1 MVRCCIIC
9 FFAVL
14 MPVVSGCANFIRN
27 YEATEDRV
35 TRTLVGSKN
44 DVVFKPST
52 PVDSEFTAVAVT
64 VNKEKVKKIQVFIR
78 GEVETPYSWWREFY
92 EVPCGLVLVP
102 VSLCSHILS
111 VFTFGVYPF
120 SFSNQITDLA
130 YSGLNPALNWESES
144 RSVKK
149 VTETKEKMFDEQE
162 EDKVIPIS
170 NAVILVQTG
179 NLKRSLQSDKF
190 GEAKVVLV
198 GLNKE
203 DSVFIGDRE
212 FTFSME
218 GEKKMAPRQL
228 LINRTFANKLLR
240 ARAAIQRYRFGRP
253 TGKKLVQTVKTLEE
267 IKFNRLAF
275 QLEKQELTKHKN
287 NRAFMAEFNKVSME

>member
-1 MVRCCIIC
+1 MARYCVIC
-9 FFAVL
+9 FIAVL

-78 GEVETPYSWWREFY
+78 GEVETPYCWWREFY

-102 VSLCSHILS
+102 VSLCSHIIS

-149 VTETKEKMFDEQE
+149 VTEAKEKMFDEQE
-162 EDKVIPIS
+162 EDKVIPIA
-170 NAVILVQTG
+170 NAVIILQTG

-212 FTFSME
+212 FIFSIE
-218 GEKKMAPRQL
+218 GKKKMAPRQL

-253 TGKKLVQTVKTLEE
+253 SGKKLVQAVKSLEE
-267 IKFNRLAF
+267 MKFSRLAF
-275 QLEKQELTKHKN
+275 QLEKQELIRHKN
-287 NRAFMAEFNKVSME
+287 NNAFMTEFNKVSME

>member
-1 MVRCCIIC
+1 
-9 FFAVL
+9 
-14 MPVVSGCANFIRN
+14 
-27 YEATEDRV
+27 
-35 TRTLVGSKN
+35 
-44 DVVFKPST
+44 
-52 PVDSEFTAVAVT
+52 
-64 VNKEKVKKIQVFIR
+64 
-78 GEVETPYSWWREFY
+78 
-92 EVPCGLVLVP
+92 
-102 VSLCSHILS
+102 
-111 VFTFGVYPF
+111 
-120 SFSNQITDLA
+120 
-130 YSGLNPALNWESES
+130 
-144 RSVKK
+144 
-149 VTETKEKMFDEQE
+149 
-162 EDKVIPIS
+162 VIPIS

-212 FTFSME
+212 FIFSIE
-218 GEKKMAPRQL
+218 GKKKMAPRQL
-228 LINRTFANKLLR
+228 LINRIFANKLLR

-275 QLEKQELTKHKN
+275 QLEKQELAKHKN

>member
-1 MVRCCIIC
+1 MARYCVIC
-9 FFAVL
+9 FIAVL

-78 GEVETPYSWWREFY
+78 GEVETPYCWWREFY

-102 VSLCSHILS
+102 VSLCSHIIS

-149 VTETKEKMFDEQE
+149 VTEAKEKMFDEQE
-162 EDKVIPIS
+162 EDKVIPIA
-170 NAVILVQTG
+170 NAVIILQTG

-212 FTFSME
+212 FIFSIE
-218 GEKKMAPRQL
+218 GKKKMAPRQL

-267 IKFNRLAF
+267 MKFNRLAF

>member
-1 MVRCCIIC
+1 MARYCVIC
-9 FFAVL
+9 FIAVL

-149 VTETKEKMFDEQE
+149 VTEAKEKMFDEQE
-162 EDKVIPIS
+162 EDKVIPIA
-170 NAVILVQTG
+170 NAVIILQTG

-212 FTFSME
+212 FIFSIE
-218 GEKKMAPRQL
+218 GKKKMAPRQL

-267 IKFNRLAF
+267 MKFNRLAF